1 MTPRTYTIGQV
12 ARLSGVPVKRLR
24 FYADEGLIPPAGRT
38 DTGYRVFTDEDVIRI
53 ELIRNL
59 REAGIGL
66 DAIRDL
72 LTSRASL
79 KDVLALRLDEIETQI
94 VAHRRVAS
102 ALRAALSADAPTED
116 DLRRIW
122 IMTQLSHAE
131 RRASIERFFDTVAD
145 DLQIKPGWKEWIL
158 DLSTPE
164 LPDEPTPE
172 QIDAWI
178 ELQKLLADPAFAG
191 TMRDNAKDSVPL
203 NGKEMTKMH
212 EALMIKARTAVDQG
226 ADPASATGRE
236 LASEYFGGLARAAGT
251 EPNDHFRAQ
260 MRRKHLEHQPKMR
273 RYWGLITIL
282 GGLRGARERKKT
294 WRQPEESRWL
304 GKAIDLWFAEDQA

>member
-24 FYADEGLIPPAGRT
+24 FYADEGLLPPAGRT
-38 DTGYRVFTDEDVIRI
+38 DSGYRVFTDGDVIRI
-53 ELIRNL
+53 GLIRNL

-102 ALRAALSADAPTED
+102 ALRAALRADAPTDD

-122 IMTQLSHAE
+122 TMTQLSHAE
-131 RRASIERFFDTVAD
+131 RRATIERFFERVAD
-145 DLQIKPGWKEWIL
+145 DPQIKSGWKEWML
-158 DLSTPE
+158 DMSTPE
-164 LPDEPTPE
+164 LPDEPTAE
-172 QIDAWI
+172 QIEAWI
-178 ELQKLLADPAFAG
+178 ELQGLLADPTFASN
-191 TMRDNAKDSVPL
+191 MRDNAKNSTPL
-203 NGKEMTKMH
+203 NGKEMTKTY
-212 EALMIKARTAVDQG
+212 ESLMVKARAAVDQG
-226 ADPASATGRE
+226 VDPASATGRE
-236 LASEYFGGLARAAGT
+236 IATEYFNGLAKSMRM
-251 EPNDHFRAQ
+251 EPDDQFRAQ

-273 RYWGLITIL
+273 RYWDLIAIL
-282 GGLRGARERKKT
+282 GGLRGAQERKKN
-294 WRQPEESRWL
+294 WQQPEESRWL